1 MIGENFNCDKKLAHL
16 NEEQPILEAPRK
28 APRKD
33 KKPKKPRNSKIKDL
47 DFYASYMSKNIE
59 IQKKFDETYRL
70 CEQKQQELN
79 NLLKELENLRKQL

>member
-1 MIGENFNCDKKLAHL
+1 MKILIAIKSLFIL
-16 NEEQPILEAPRK
+16 NEEQTILEVPK
-28 APRKD
+28 KD

-47 DFYASYMSKNIE
+47 DFYASYVSKNVE

-79 NLLKELENLRKQL
+79 SLLKELENLRKQL

>member
-1 MIGENFNCDKKLAHL
+1 MIDENLNCDKKLAHL
-16 NEEQPILEAPRK
+16 NEERPILEASK
-28 APRKD
+28 KD

-47 DFYASYMSKNIE
+47 DFYASYVSKNVE

-79 NLLKELENLRKQL
+79 SLLKELENLRKQL

>member
-1 MIGENFNCDKKLAHL
+1 MIGDDVNCDKKFDHV
-16 NEEQPILEAPRK
+16 NEEQPILE

-47 DFYASYMSKNIE
+47 DFYASYVSKNVE

-79 NLLKELENLRKQL
+79 SLLKELENLRKQL

>member
-1 MIGENFNCDKKLAHL
+1 MIDENLNCDKKLAHL
-16 NEEQPILEAPRK
+16 NEERPILEASK
-28 APRKD
+28 KD

-47 DFYASYMSKNIE
+47 DFYASYVSKNVE

-79 NLLKELENLRKQL
+79 SLLKELESLRKQL

>member
-1 MIGENFNCDKKLAHL
+1 MEFNP
-16 NEEQPILEAPRK
+16 EEEFLEAPK
-28 APRKD
+28 KD

-47 DFYASYMSKNIE
+47 DFYASYVSKNVE

-79 NLLKELENLRKQL
+79 SLLKELENLRRQL

>member
-1 MIGENFNCDKKLAHL
+1 MIDENLNCDKKLAHL
-16 NEEQPILEAPRK
+16 NEERPILEAP
-28 APRKD
+28 

-47 DFYASYMSKNIE
+47 DFYASYVSKNVE

>member
-16 NEEQPILEAPRK
+16 NEQQPILEAPRK
-28 APRKD
+28 D
-33 KKPKKPRNSKIKDL
+33 KKDAKKPRNSKIKSL
-47 DFYASYMSKNIE
+47 DFYASYVSKNVE

>member
-1 MIGENFNCDKKLAHL
+1 MEFNP
-16 NEEQPILEAPRK
+16 EEEFLEAPK
-28 APRKD
+28 KD

-47 DFYASYMSKNIE
+47 DFYASYVSKNVE

-79 NLLKELENLRKQL
+79 SLLKELET

>member
-1 MIGENFNCDKKLAHL
+1 MIGENLNCDKKLAHL
-16 NEEQPILEAPRK
+16 NEERPILEASK
-28 APRKD
+28 KD

-47 DFYASYMSKNIE
+47 DFYASYVSKNVE

-79 NLLKELENLRKQL
+79 SLLKELENLRKRL

>member
-1 MIGENFNCDKKLAHL
+1 MIDENFNCDKKLAHL
-16 NEEQPILEAPRK
+16 NEERPILEAS
-28 APRKD
+28 

-47 DFYASYMSKNIE
+47 DFYASYVSKNVE

-79 NLLKELENLRKQL
+79 SLLKELENLRKQL

>member
-1 MIGENFNCDKKLAHL
+1 MVDENFNCDKKLAHL
-16 NEEQPILEAPRK
+16 NEERPILEAP
-28 APRKD
+28 
-33 KKPKKPRNSKIKDL
+33 KKIKNIKKPRNSKIKDL
-47 DFYASYMSKNIE
+47 DFYASYVSKNVE

>member
-1 MIGENFNCDKKLAHL
+1 MIDGNFNCDKKLAHL
-16 NEEQPILEAPRK
+16 NEEWPILEAPK
-28 APRKD
+28 KD

-47 DFYASYMSKNIE
+47 DFYASYVSKNVE

-79 NLLKELENLRKQL
+79 SLLKELENLRKQL

>member
-16 NEEQPILEAPRK
+16 NEQRPILEVSK
-28 APRKD
+28 KD
-33 KKPKKPRNSKIKDL
+33 KKSKKPRNSKIKDL
-47 DFYASYMSKNIE
+47 DFYASYVSKNVE

-79 NLLKELENLRKQL
+79 SLLKELENLRKQL